1 MGECC
6 AHKKMRND
14 KERKLLTNRLSRIE
28 GQIRGIKKMIEEDA
42 YCIDVLNQVS
52 AVSSAIGSFS
62 KELLNEHIRTCVADD
77 IIKGNTEK
85 IDELSDIFKKF
96 IK

>member
-1 MGECC
+1 MMCPPQTVIKQSVG
-6 AHKKMRND
+6 AH
-14 KERKLLTNRLSRIE
+14 ELLQREELHMD
-28 GQIRGIKKMIEEDA
+28 IKKMIEENA